1 MMTDTAHPLAGSDAY
16 WQQRRQAFAF
26 IRELEQA
33 IKRRD
38 AAPQYLAGPSYDPEE
53 GFDDV
58 IENTGPWDRVAA
70 LQDRARVHRAV
81 VEILTAQR
89 RLALLSL

>member
-1 MMTDTAHPLAGSDAY
+1 MTSDTTRPLAGSDAY
-16 WQQRRQAFAF
+16 WQQRRQAFAL

-38 AAPQYLAGPSYDPEE
+38 AAPQYLAGPSYDTEE

-58 IENTGPWDRVAA
+58 IENIGPWDLVAA
-70 LQDRARVHRAV
+70 LQDRARAHQAV

>member
-1 MMTDTAHPLAGSDAY
+1 MTIDTTYPLAGSNAY
-16 WQQRRQAFAF
+16 WQQRRQAFAL

-70 LQDRARVHRAV
+70 LQDRARAHQAV

-89 RLALLSL
+89 RLGLLSL